1 MRNVYIL
8 GRTGAHANEKIPVQ
22 DELII
27 GRDHKMCQLVYPE
40 SEKNISGVHCKIQEI
55 NGNICLIDLDSTNG
69 TFFQDGTRLKPSMPR
84 TMRSG
89 QGFYLGSR
97 ENSFDLLVEEIEE
110 PKRGI
115 DILGVVLCIFALVM
129 IIAGLL
135 FSWIFIGIG
144 IVLGVVGIQR
154 IRTAGRLP
162 AGASGAGDGNKVLTI
177 ALIIVLVLVIVVL
190 AYAYYQATHKS
201 DLEKLMDAGGVLYKW
216 FLH

>member
-8 GRTGAHANEKIPVQ
+8 GRAGAHANEKIPVQ

-27 GRDHKMCQLVYPE
+27 GRDNKMCQLVYPG

-69 TFFQDGTRLKPSMPR
+69 TFFQDGTRLSPNMPR

-89 QGFYLGSR
+89 DGFYLGSR
-97 ENSFDLLVEEIEE
+97 ENSFDLFVEEIEE
-110 PKRGI
+110 PKRI

-162 AGASGAGDGNKVLTI
+162 AGASGAGSGNKALTI
-177 ALIIVLVLVIVVL
+177 ALIIVLVIVIVVL
-190 AYAYYQATHKS
+190 GYAYYQATHKS

-216 FLH
+216 FLN